1 MTPWRFLVDRGEGA
15 IARVT
20 FYAHTQLEA
29 VRLAETWAHRLGYEI
44 EPESAVGGG
53 GA

>member
-1 MTPWRFLVDRGEGA
+1 MTAWFFLVDRGEGS

-29 VRLAETWAHRLGYEI
+29 VRLAEAWASRLGYEI
-44 EPESAVGGG
+44 ESGLAGGG